1 MGLQETINSTLNIAA
16 TALELIGALVILAAA
31 TQVTGFMIVGLIR
44 EHTVSLGAWRSSLGK
59 GLVLG
64 LEFLIGADVLRTIM
78 APSLEELAL
87 LGGVV
92 LLRTILSFS
101 IEFELRQIENRSR
114 VGDGSGGEAPQP
126 VRRQSRIKKGRRA

>member
-1 MGLQETINSTLNIAA
+1 LQEVINSVLSAAA
-16 TALELIGALVILAAA
+16 TILELIGAVIILAAA
-31 TQVTGFMIVGLIR
+31 AQVTVFIIVGLVR

-64 LEFLIGADVLRTIM
+64 LEFLIGADVLRTIL

-92 LLRTILSFS
+92 LLRTVLSFS
-101 IEFELRQIENRSR
+101 IEFELRQIEKRSGVGEEDSRSSPAPGRRARR
-114 VGDGSGGEAPQP
+114 V
-126 VRRQSRIKKGRRA
+126 KGRRD

>member
-1 MGLQETINSTLNIAA
+1 VQEIINSVLSAAA
-16 TALELIGALVILAAA
+16 TALELIGALIILGAAA
-31 TQVTGFMIVGLIR
+31 QVTVFIVVGLVR

-64 LEFLIGADVLRTIM
+64 LEFLIGADVLRTIL

-101 IEFELRQIENRSR
+101 IEFELRQIEKRSG
-114 VGDGSGGEAPQP
+114 VGEESGGASPHS
-126 VRRQSRIKKGRRA
+126 VRRHSRTKGRRA

>member
-1 MGLQETINSTLNIAA
+1 MELVLGAAA
-16 TALELIGALVILAAA
+16 TALELVGAAVILIAAV
-31 TQVTGFMIVGLIR
+31 QVVVFMIVGLVR

-64 LEFLIGADVLRTIM
+64 LEFLIGADVLRTIL

-101 IEFELRQIENRSR
+101 IEFELRQLEKRGREEQESAQALLR
-114 VGDGSGGEAPQP
+114 RRRRGERP
-126 VRRQSRIKKGRRA
+126 RGRRA